1 MPRTSALTPTARQ
14 IALAMAAPRIITRRL
29 EVSAAQPQKL
39 ALRELARLLD
49 AGLARLAETGRL
61 DVIKASYGLSTSD

>member
-1 MPRTSALTPTARQ
+1 MTL
-14 IALAMAAPRIITRRL
+14 RL